1 MGGLSRRFLNL
12 IMDKRIHGVRSL
24 RCIDITRQQFFNI
37 TKPAES
43 PDGKGSV
50 SEGPQDAPTSRETPA
65 VAGGQGNKQVAGDSL
80 NMEKIWLPSPSFSI
94 RGSTSDLS
102 DQLMHFFPITDRRV
116 VCVDQLGRG
125 VLLEADT
132 GNVVM
137 MPPLHKPKL
146 MPISLSVLSPDLDDH
161 DHDGGIRSNLFV
173 MERILKPEPSS
184 MEPTYQF
191 EAFVYRKPALTY
203 FSKSW
208 QCQLLPSLPYVHNTK
223 QWHSFPQI
231 SSYAVVNGGSEICI
245 SVEGLGTYCL
255 NTTSYTWTEVGK
267 WTLPFN
273 GKVEYVPELKLWFGI
288 SASDQ
293 TLAAA
298 DLSAMDSQPQLL
310 GRWKE
315 LDLPEE
321 WKECKDSQLIN
332 LESGKFCIARFLHT
346 STPKGDTGDELID
359 QNLDVLTGVDVAL
372 HAHCSNA
379 NANKG
384 SGRVELKFSSHKSRC
399 YKSNSSNGTISAVL

>member
-12 IMDKRIHGVRSL
+12 VMDNRIRGVRSL
-24 RCIDITRQQFFNI
+24 RCIDLTRQQFFNTTI
-37 TKPAES
+37 PALS
-43 PDGKGSV
+43 PNGKGSG
-50 SEGPQDAPTSRETPA
+50 SEGPQDAPTSRETVA
-65 VAGGQGNKQVAGDSL
+65 VAGSQRNKQVAGDTL
-80 NMEKIWLPSPSFSI
+80 KMEKIRLPSPSFSI
-94 RGSTSDLS
+94 RGFTSDLS
-102 DQLMHFFPITDRRV
+102 DQLMHFFPIADRRV

-132 GNVVM
+132 GNVVI

-146 MPISLSVLSPDLDDH
+146 TPISLSVPSPDLDDH
-161 DHDGGIRSNLFV
+161 DGGIRSKLFV

-184 MEPTYQF
+184 MEQTYQF
-191 EAFVYRKPALTY
+191 EAFVYRRPGPTFFYKC
-203 FSKSW
+203 W
-208 QCQLLPSLPYVHNTK
+208 HCQLLPSLPYVHSTK

-332 LESGKFCIARFLHT
+332 LGSGKFCIVRFLHT
-346 STPKGDTGDELID
+346 TTAKGDISDELID
-359 QNLDVLTGVDVAL
+359 QNLAVLTGVEVAL
-372 HAHCSNA
+372 HAHRSNA
-379 NANKG
+379 NASANKG
-384 SGRVELKFSSHKSRC
+384 SGRVELKFSNHKSRR
-399 YKSNSSNGTISAVL
+399 YKSNSSNGISAVF